1 MRLSVDAFSQILRL
15 SPPQL
20 CPVSSVSSPLLCLI
34 CGCVV
39 NFTAVSFPG
48 HFLWA
53 MCLTAMCFCSLTTQT
68 TSKSHILHCLRHSLT
83 QVQYYHVLHSSKQR
97 ISVSAFGRACVCC
110 ALLSAYWA
118 LLSVCSGFAGC
129 VLVERPLGSPPGV
142 ASTSQPSGH

>member
-1 MRLSVDAFSQILRL
+1 MFVYEVRCLLSQPDSGCFLFKFSGCLL
-15 SPPQL
+15 LNCVL
-20 CPVSSVSSPLLCLI
+20 CQVPLLCSCVSSAPPRCLI
-34 CGCVV
+34 CGCVG

-110 ALLSAYWA
+110 ALLCILGTAVG
-118 LLSVCSGFAGC
+118 LLRLCRV
-129 VLVERPLGSPPGV
+129 
-142 ASTSQPSGH
+142 